1 MVVTINSE
9 YVYLGATLI
18 LMLIQVIQWIRFSRL
33 KRDTE
38 ELWTQISILAMSASG
53 MLEKI
58 KKDLDGKQDK

>member
-18 LMLIQVIQWIRFSRL
+18 LMLIQVIQWVRFSRL

>member
-38 ELWTQISILAMSASG
+38 DLWTQISILAMSASG